1 MRQALRLMAMAIEA
15 PGAKNRQLVQRTL
28 QLQAYSVQM
37 HLGIL
42 PHEKAHKQHV
52 LLDIKAELN
61 ICTHKALAADEQNGT
76 VDHLFNYQILVDVI
90 ESCTQKPFHLQEALI
105 DALAQ
110 DIFAQDVHG
119 HIQKLSIKTQ
129 KVDAYA
135 KAQAVAVIGVYG

>member
-1 MRQALRLMAMAIEA
+1 MRPALRHMAMAIDA

-52 LLDIKAELN
+52 LVDIEAELN
-61 ICTHKALAADEQNGT
+61 IYAYIHDEQNGT
-76 VDHLFNYQILVDVI
+76 VDQLFNYQILVNVI

-110 DIFAQDVHG
+110 GIFAQDVHG

-129 KVDAYA
+129 KVEAYA
-135 KAQAVAVIGVYG
+135 KALSVAVIGVYR